1 MIFGVV
7 SVFDVSAV
15 RQVQFTMTN
24 ETNVT
29 DIVTT
34 VKEIIRVQNL

>member
-1 MIFGVV
+1 MFFGVV